1 MRVHTGTRLAFVVAL
16 IAAVADVASGQGQ
29 QRPLP
34 PPPAQQ
40 PLPTFRSAV
49 TLVPVDVRVV
59 DRNGAPITDLKADE
73 FSLYEDGV
81 KQDVRHFSVKAL
93 AAEAPAADDKM
104 ALRQSTVSFEPQT
117 KRIFLVVLGRGYL
130 QEPSKAVDALIKFVR
145 QQLLPQDQVA
155 LFAYDRATTFTRD
168 HEAIAKLVE
177 RFKPLHKQ
185 VNFEIGLELSGLA
198 GIYGSKAIP
207 RSLQKKI
214 DELFEGSGLLASN
227 RVAAGDAAGSR
238 IEKDAKTQID
248 AQIQKQ
254 IEVER
259 AAGAAAS
266 GFPNQTNWTAL
277 DEIKTDMFA
286 DLPLDDYIAATAQT
300 LQDVGNIY
308 AAIEY
313 LRHFEGEKHVVFFTE
328 CGLTTTRV
336 EEDELMAQVAND
348 ARVAIDTIQ
357 TGGMCVAQMG
367 GELAQGRW
375 NQTFALKTLRT
386 IAELSG
392 GMSSIAEMGTAAMAR
407 LDAVTRNGYLLGY
420 YPTNGNWNAAYRNVE
435 VKVTRPG
442 ATVLYRHGYYARKEL
457 TNFNRREFV
466 TNDRILAAGTF
477 RRTISDIK
485 VSLDASVGK
494 ADDGSGIEMRV
505 TASIN
510 PAKLAMTF
518 EEGVHQGL
526 VSIAVFCFD
535 AKGASVGNLMQTAD
549 LKLNDDV
556 WQKVVKSGIPYKVRF
571 PVNAG
576 VRNVRV
582 VVYDPKADLIGS
594 ADRQVLY

>member
-1 MRVHTGTRLAFVVAL
+1 VRVHPGTRLAFVVAL
-16 IAAVADVASGQGQ
+16 TAAVAGVSSGQGQ
-29 QRPLP
+29 QQPVP

-40 PLPTFRSAV
+40 QMPTFRSAV

-59 DRNGAPITDLKADE
+59 DRNGAPITDLKAEE

-117 KRIFLVVLGRGYL
+117 NRIFLVVLGRGYL

-155 LFAYDRATTFTRD
+155 LFAYNRATTFTRD
-168 HEAIAKLVE
+168 HEAIARLVE

-185 VNFEIGLELSGLA
+185 VNFEIGLEMSGLA

-227 RVAAGDAAGSR
+227 RVPAGDAAGSR
-238 IEKDAKTQID
+238 IEKDAKVQID

-259 AAGAAAS
+259 AAGAAAA
-266 GFPNQTNWTAL
+266 GIPNQTNWTAL
-277 DEIKTDMFA
+277 DEIKTQMFA

-348 ARVAIDTIQ
+348 ARVAIDTIE

-375 NQTFALKTLRT
+375 NQAFAFKTLRT

-392 GMSSIAEMGTAAMAR
+392 GMSSIAEMGTAAMDR

-442 ATVLYRHGYYARKEL
+442 ATVLYRHGYYARKDL

-466 TNDRILAAGTF
+466 TNDRILAAATF

-485 VSLDASVGK
+485 ISLDASVGK
-494 ADDGSGIEMRV
+494 AEDGSGIEIRV
-505 TASIN
+505 TAAIN

-518 EEGVHQGL
+518 EEGVHRGL

-535 AKGASVGNLMQTAD
+535 AKGASLGNVMQTAD
-549 LKLNDDV
+549 LNLNDDV